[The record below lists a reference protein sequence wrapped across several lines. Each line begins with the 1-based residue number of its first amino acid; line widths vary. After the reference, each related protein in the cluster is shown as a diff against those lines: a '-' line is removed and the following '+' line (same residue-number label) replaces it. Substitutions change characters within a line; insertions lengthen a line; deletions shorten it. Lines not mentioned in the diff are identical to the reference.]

1 MDNIFAPATIIGKS
15 AVAIIRVSGPEAY
28 LALKFLGIKTQ
39 VKPRIATLRKIF
51 VSAGEMIDQALLL
64 WFPAPDSFTGE
75 NVLEIQTHG
84 SRAVVSMVIAE
95 FSAAEGFRMA
105 EPGEFT
111 RRALANNKI
120 DLVQA
125 EGLADLVNAE
135 TAAQAKQA
143 SRQMSG
149 ELTAL
154 YHSWRGVLIKI
165 LASVEAEIDFPDDGI
180 PTGLKAK
187 FFAEIVELKQDIRRH
202 LNDNRAGER
211 LRAGFCIT
219 IIGAPNAGKSSLL
232 NFLARRE
239 VAIVSEYAGTT
250 RDIVEVHLDIQGYP
264 VIVADTAGLRA
275 ADDPVEK
282 EGVGRAIRRAE
293 SADLIIALFDVNK
306 LPDLD
311 GFTSGLLSQNSILVA
326 SKADMAQA
334 WQEKFCEE
342 RGLLPIS
349 VYSQRGIDS
358 LLNLIAQQTQ
368 ERLVASADPIITRT
382 RYRAALKSALAHIEK
397 LDFDMPAELLA
408 EELKVAARYIGGIT
422 DKIDVEDILNELFA
436 NFCIGK

>member
-15 AVAIIRVSGPEAY
+15 AVAIIRISGPGAY
-28 LALKFLGIKTQ
+28 LALQFLGVKAEI
-39 VKPRIATLRKIF
+39 KPRVATLRKIF
-51 VSAGEMIDQALLL
+51 TSAGEVIDQVLVL

-95 FSAAEGFRMA
+95 LSAIKGFRIA

-111 RRALANNKI
+111 RRALVNNKI

-149 ELTAL
+149 ELTVL

-165 LASVEAEIDFPDDGI
+165 LASIEAEIDFPDEAI
-180 PTGLKAK
+180 PADLKEK
-187 FFAEIVELKQDIRRH
+187 FFAEIVELKHDIRGH
-202 LNDNRAGER
+202 LDDNRAGER

-219 IIGAPNAGKSSLL
+219 IIGPPNVGKSSLL

-239 VAIVSEYAGTT
+239 AAIVSEHAGTT

-275 ADDPVEK
+275 AGDPVEK
-282 EGVGRAIRRAE
+282 EGIGRAIRSVE

-311 GFTSGLLSQNSILVA
+311 GFTSGLLARNSILVA
-326 SKADMAQA
+326 SKADMAQD
-334 WQEKFCEE
+334 WHEKFCEE
-342 RGLLPIS
+342 RGLLLIS
-349 VYSQRGIDS
+349 VHNQRGIDR
-358 LLNLIAQQTQ
+358 LLGLVAQRTQ
-368 ERLVASADPIITRT
+368 ERLAASADPIITRT
-382 RYRAALKSALAHIEK
+382 RYRDALKSALAHIEK
-397 LDFDMPAELLA
+397 LNFDMPAELLA
-408 EELKVAARYIGGIT
+408 EELKAAARHIGGIT
-422 DKIDVEDILNELFA
+422 DKIDTEDILSELFA
-436 NFCIGK
+436 SFCIGK